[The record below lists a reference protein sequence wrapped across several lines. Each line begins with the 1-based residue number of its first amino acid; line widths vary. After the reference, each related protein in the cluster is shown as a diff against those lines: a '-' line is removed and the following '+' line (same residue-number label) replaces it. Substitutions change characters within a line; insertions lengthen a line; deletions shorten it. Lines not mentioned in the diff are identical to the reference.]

1 MDEQSMCSACAIR
14 CEWWRLHVMEAVS
27 GGGCTSW
34 RQSVTPCS
42 RSLQRRR
49 SQTGTLLMST
59 TLHRFARP
67 QLPLSRAVTSIVDL
81 TSTGDVHDHDTDE
94 K

>member
-1 MDEQSMCSACAIR
+1 MDEQCVMYESMRIAPAPS
-14 CEWWRLHVMEAVS
+14 AVS

-49 SQTGTLLMST
+49 RRRLQTGTLLMST
-59 TLHRFARP
+59 TLHRSARP
-67 QLPLSRAVTSIVDL
+67 QLPLSRPVMSTVNL
-81 TSTGDVHDHDTDE
+81 TSMGDVHDHNTDE